1 VCELI
6 SSFSESISYMYTI
19 GVDNLKLHD
28 LTQYT
33 SSLYLPSLL
42 AIVVATIVYAIEIL
56 TIAAHRIANN

>member
-1 VCELI
+1 MCELI

-33 SSLYLPSLL
+33 SSLYPPSLL
-42 AIVVATIVYAIEIL
+42 AIDVATIVYAIEIRVIL
-56 TIAAHRIANN
+56 Y

>member
-1 VCELI
+1 MCELI

-42 AIVVATIVYAIEIL
+42 AIVVATIVYAIEIGVIL
-56 TIAAHRIANN
+56 Y

>member
-1 VCELI
+1 M

-42 AIVVATIVYAIEIL
+42 AIVVATIVYAIEIGVIL
-56 TIAAHRIANN
+56 Y